1 MTSEDGAGV
10 GLAERL
16 AATEEISKLK
26 ARYFRFM
33 DTKRWADWQ
42 DVFAPDALM
51 DMTGEAAAMRSIG
64 FTIPEDVSFVWRSS
78 ESICSAVAGALEH
91 VTSAHHGHMGE
102 LELTSPTEARGIW
115 AMEDLILYRGP
126 APVAGFRGYGHYFE
140 NYRKVDGAWR
150 IQTIRLERLCVC
162 PIPHPPCA

>member
-1 MTSEDGAGV
+1 
-10 GLAERL
+10 
-16 AATEEISKLK
+16 
-26 ARYFRFM
+26 
-33 DTKRWADWQ
+33 
-42 DVFAPDALM
+42 
-51 DMTGEAAAMRSIG
+51 
-64 FTIPEDVSFVWRSS
+64 
-78 ESICSAVAGALEH
+78 
-91 VTSAHHGHMGE
+91 MGE